1 MKELTK
7 GEEQVMQVIWSI
19 GQGFA
24 NEIMAAFPE
33 PKPAYNTVLTVI
45 KILENKGF
53 VKHETFCRAN
63 RYSAAIS
70 KEEYSQRYLGR
81 CGGTLLQQFLFRPRF
96 GLRQKGEFQPR
107 RTGSL
112 EKSDRRSHN
121 RRKEISHERTR
132 INHRSSA
139 AYRSHRWG
147 ALVGVSLFVSQQ
159 QPSVF
164 QPLFPADK
172 YAVGLGYA
180 LTRFALWN

>member
-33 PKPAYNTVLTVI
+33 PTPAYNTVLTVI

-70 KEEYSQRYLGR
+70 KEEYSQRYLGSVVER
-81 CGGTLLQQFLFRPRF
+81 YFNNSYLDLVSAFAKKENF
-96 GLRQKGEFQPR
+96 
-107 RTGSL
+107 SL
-112 EKSDRRSHN
+112 E
-121 RRKEISHERTR
+121 ELE
-132 INHRSSA
+132 
-139 AYRSHRWG
+139 
-147 ALVGVSLFVSQQ
+147 ALKKVIDE
-159 QPSVF
+159 
-164 QPLFPADK
+164 AITEEK
-172 YAVGLGYA
+172 K
-180 LTRFALWN
+180 

>member
-7 GEEQVMQVIWSI
+7 GEEQVMKVIWSI

-70 KEEYSQRYLGR
+70 KEEYSQRYLGSVVER
-81 CGGTLLQQFLFRPRF
+81 YFNNSYLDLVSAFAKKENF
-96 GLRQKGEFQPR
+96 
-107 RTGSL
+107 SL
-112 EKSDRRSHN
+112 EELEALKKVIDEAITEE
-121 RRKEISHERTR
+121 RK
-132 INHRSSA
+132 
-139 AYRSHRWG
+139 
-147 ALVGVSLFVSQQ
+147 
-159 QPSVF
+159 
-164 QPLFPADK
+164 
-172 YAVGLGYA
+172 
-180 LTRFALWN
+180 

>member
-70 KEEYSQRYLGR
+70 KEEYSQRYLGSVVER
-81 CGGTLLQQFLFRPRF
+81 YFNNSYLDLVSAFAKKENF
-96 GLRQKGEFQPR
+96 
-107 RTGSL
+107 SL
-112 EKSDRRSHN
+112 E
-121 RRKEISHERTR
+121 ELE
-132 INHRSSA
+132 
-139 AYRSHRWG
+139 
-147 ALVGVSLFVSQQ
+147 ALKKVIGE
-159 QPSVF
+159 
-164 QPLFPADK
+164 AITEEK
-172 YAVGLGYA
+172 K
-180 LTRFALWN
+180 

>member
-70 KEEYSQRYLGR
+70 KEEYSQRFLGSVVERYFNNSYLD
-81 CGGTLLQQFLFRPRF
+81 LVSAFAKKENF
-96 GLRQKGEFQPR
+96 
-107 RTGSL
+107 SL
-112 EKSDRRSHN
+112 EELEALKKVIDEAITEE
-121 RRKEISHERTR
+121 RK
-132 INHRSSA
+132 
-139 AYRSHRWG
+139 
-147 ALVGVSLFVSQQ
+147 
-159 QPSVF
+159 
-164 QPLFPADK
+164 
-172 YAVGLGYA
+172 
-180 LTRFALWN
+180 

>member
-70 KEEYSQRYLGR
+70 KEEYSQRYLGSVVER
-81 CGGTLLQQFLFRPRF
+81 YFNNSYLDLVSAFAKKENF
-96 GLRQKGEFQPR
+96 
-107 RTGSL
+107 SL
-112 EKSDRRSHN
+112 E
-121 RRKEISHERTR
+121 ELE
-132 INHRSSA
+132 
-139 AYRSHRWG
+139 
-147 ALVGVSLFVSQQ
+147 ALKKVIDE
-159 QPSVF
+159 
-164 QPLFPADK
+164 AITEEK
-172 YAVGLGYA
+172 K
-180 LTRFALWN
+180 